1 MDKIVSFFITLFPSF
16 VDIAVLV
23 QKAAVAIARS
33 IPQHGQAGLVVFAK
47 SVKKLSDFYVRTLG
61 LKVLDGCDP
70 EGHILQFKQKLWA
83 LRAYF
88 TSAIAFFKSRYS
100 SHEKVQIL
108 SRLARCSLAL
118 SNFPIWT

>member
-47 SVKKLSDFYVRTLG
+47 SVKKAKCFLRPHTGPGSAGRLRPGTPYLAVQAKAVSAARLFHFGNRFLQVPVFLARKGADFVQTG
-61 LKVLDGCDP
+61 KVL
-70 EGHILQFKQKLWA
+70 FS
-83 LRAYF
+83 F
-88 TSAIAFFKSRYS
+88 
-100 SHEKVQIL
+100 V
-108 SRLARCSLAL
+108 
-118 SNFPIWT
+118 